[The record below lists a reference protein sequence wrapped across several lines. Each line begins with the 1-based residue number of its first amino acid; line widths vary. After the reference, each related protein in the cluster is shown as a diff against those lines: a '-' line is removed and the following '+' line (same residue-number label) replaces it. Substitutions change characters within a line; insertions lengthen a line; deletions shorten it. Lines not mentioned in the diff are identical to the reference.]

1 MIVAGAEA
9 TIDLATG
16 HFLALL
22 RRNTGDLIQGLHL
35 TGSIA
40 DGDFRPGRSDLDF
53 VAVLSR
59 QLTDD
64 DAEALVVVHRSY
76 RTDPTLPS
84 LDGVWLTADELR
96 AGPDAVA
103 DGPTS
108 QQSDFVVVA
117 RGNRNPVT
125 WFSLPDAVT
134 LIGELDRDAL
144 WQDRDRLVS
153 WVRENADSYWRRLLS
168 RASSISP
175 SSLATLGRALP
186 MWGVLGIS
194 RLHYTQR
201 TGLIASKSAAGEW
214 ALTAFDPRWRP
225 IIEEA
230 LAYRRGEPSK
240 YRNPFARRRDALAF
254 VEMAI
259 GEIVGN

>member
-1 MIVAGAEA
+1 MIAAGAEA

-16 HFLALL
+16 HFIALL
-22 RRNTGDLIQGLHL
+22 QRNTGDLIQGLHL
-35 TGSIA
+35 IGSAA

-59 QLTDD
+59 ELTDD

-76 RTDPTLPS
+76 RTDPTLPN
-84 LDGVWLTADELR
+84 LDGIWLTEPDLR
-96 AGPDAVA
+96 AGPDAIG

-108 QQSDFVVVA
+108 QQGDFVILA

-134 LIGELDRDAL
+134 VIGELDRRAL
-144 WQDRDRLVS
+144 WQDRDRLVA
-153 WVRENADSYWRRLLS
+153 WVRDNAATYWRRWLA

-175 SSLATLGRALP
+175 AGLAMLGRAKP
-186 MWGVLGIS
+186 TWGVLGIS
-194 RLHYTQR
+194 RLAYTKA
-201 TGLIASKSAAGEW
+201 TAEIASKSAAGEW
-214 ALTAFDPRWRP
+214 ALTAFDPKWRP

-230 LAYRRGEPSK
+230 LAYRRGEPST
-240 YRNPFARRRDALAF
+240 YGNPFARLRDALAF
-254 VEMAI
+254 VEMAM
-259 GEIVGN
+259 GEVAG